1 MLESA
6 LSLLRLA
13 ALTRDAPESVLHDL
27 AASSRFLE
35 VQAGQVLFLEHDPAE
50 TIFVLESGYA
60 KPFKCS
66 PVHARELTVGVFG
79 SREALGSLAVLLNS
93 SHYQASCSMLEAGRV
108 LCVSSDAFRD
118 ALGRSPEFSRA
129 VLAHVAQRQSVL
141 LERFG
146 TLFFTA
152 IGERLA
158 AYLLEH
164 QHANGFLL
172 PSNSELASLLGTV
185 PELVSRKLGGF
196 YRQGWIRLERRCVW
210 IVQAES
216 LEMLSEPESC
226 C

>member
-6 LSLLRLA
+6 MSLLRNSP
-13 ALTRDAPESVLHDL
+13 LTRDAPDSVLQEL
-27 AASSRFLE
+27 AASSRFLV

-60 KPFKCS
+60 KLFKLS
-66 PVHARELTVGVFG
+66 PTHARELTVGVFA
-79 SREALGSLAVLLNS
+79 SREALGGLAVLLS
-93 SHYQASCSMLEAGRV
+93 PSRYQASCSMLESGRV
-108 LCVSSDAFRD
+108 LCVSGDAFREVL
-118 ALGRSPEFSRA
+118 ARSPAFLRS
-129 VLAHVAQRQSVL
+129 VLTHVAQRQSVL

-164 QHANGFLL
+164 QSEAGFLL

-185 PELVSRKLGGF
+185 PELISRKLGEF

-210 IVQAES
+210 IVRPES
-216 LEMLSEPESC
+216 LEHLL
-226 C
+226 

>member
-6 LSLLRLA
+6 LSLLRLSV
-13 ALTRDAPESVLHDL
+13 LTRDAPDSVLQEL

-35 VQAGQVLFLEHDPAE
+35 TQAGQVLFLEHDPAE

-60 KPFKCS
+60 KLFKFS
-66 PVHARELTVGVFG
+66 LIHARELTVGVFG
-79 SREALGSLAVLLNS
+79 SRDALGSLAVLLS
-93 SHYQASCSMLEAGRV
+93 PSHHQASCSMLEAGRV
-108 LCVSSDAFRD
+108 LCISSDSFRNS
-118 ALGRSPEFSRA
+118 LVRSPEFSRS
-129 VLAHVAQRQSVL
+129 VLAHVAHRQSVL

-164 QHANGFLL
+164 QRDDGFVL

-185 PELVSRKLGGF
+185 PELISRKLGEF
-196 YRQGWIRLERRCVW
+196 YRQGWIRLERRRVW
-210 IVQAES
+210 IVQPDS
-216 LEMLSEPESC
+216 LEVLY
-226 C
+226 

>member
-6 LSLLRLA
+6 LSLLRLSV
-13 ALTRDAPESVLHDL
+13 LTRDAPDSVLQEL

-35 VQAGQVLFLEHDPAE
+35 TQAGQVLFLEHDPAE

-60 KPFKCS
+60 KLFKFS
-66 PVHARELTVGVFG
+66 LIHARELTVGVFG
-79 SREALGSLAVLLNS
+79 SRDALGSLAVLLS
-93 SHYQASCSMLEAGRV
+93 PSHHQASCSMLEAGRV
-108 LCVSSDAFRD
+108 LCISSDSFRNS
-118 ALGRSPEFSRA
+118 LVRSPEFSRS

-164 QHANGFLL
+164 QSDDGFLL

-185 PELVSRKLGGF
+185 PELVSRKLGEF
-196 YRQGWIRLERRCVW
+196 YRQGWIRLERRRVW
-210 IVQAES
+210 IVQPEL
-216 LEMLSEPESC
+216 LENLF
-226 C
+226 